1 MSMSE
6 IADNKWE
13 LDAAKPPTTT
23 FGGICQILLIT
34 AFALIFVYIFQGS
47 ARGLFGA
54 KTRGRNGRHLRQDG
68 SRGRTQVIEHSP
80 TVARIVTRYERDLSL
95 DFLAETSPR
104 VP

>member
-54 KTRGRNGRHLRQDG
+54 KREGGMADTYGKMGH
-68 SRGRTQVIEHSP
+68 EAAP
-80 TVARIVTRYERDLSL
+80 K
-95 DFLAETSPR
+95 
-104 VP
+104 